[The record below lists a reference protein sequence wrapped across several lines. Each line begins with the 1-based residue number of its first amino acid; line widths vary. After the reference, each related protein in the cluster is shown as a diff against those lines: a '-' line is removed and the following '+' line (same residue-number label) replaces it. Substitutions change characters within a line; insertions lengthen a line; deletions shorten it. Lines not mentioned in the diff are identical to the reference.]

1 MRWYLPSRS
10 TMTVLCS
17 GHTTMPQLNTPRD
30 VADTDPARSAS
41 IAIRVDWGEDP
52 VRQPLGVPVMG
63 CEDANLA
70 NLMITS
76 GQLFTDPELPRAGS
90 FEQGNGV
97 PVAWP
102 S

>member
-41 IAIRVDWGEDP
+41 IAIRVYWGEDP

-63 CEDANLA
+63 CEDAKWQLGQ
-70 NLMITS
+70 LDDHSDLS

-90 FEQGNGV
+90 F
-97 PVAWP
+97 
-102 S
+102 